1 MLTAAK
7 ERRREGR
14 WGRGRIVDKEER
26 RKGIPR
32 KRKSEKLNSKEKWKI
47 KETH

>member
-14 WGRGRIVDKEER
+14 WGGRRIADKEER

-32 KRKSEKLNSKEKWKI
+32 KRKSELNSKEKWKI

>member
-1 MLTAAK
+1 MLTAAR
-7 ERRREGR
+7 ERREGR
-14 WGRGRIVDKEER
+14 WGRGRMVDKEER
-26 RKGIPR
+26 RKGITS